1 MKCKCL
7 RKVEK
12 LEKWKVK
19 PEVDV
24 KDKEVVDHIGVIA
37 VLRVLVYNPGSRFI
51 VNWRR
56 KNRHKKVKWET
67 WRVGGASPHWS
78 PCWKMLLLETRN
90 RYKREDTCVSIFQTL
105 QDWKKYFFA
114 LILIDWTQLERCE
127 YYNKI
132 DYSGL
137 HQSLLTG
144 TRLHDHLP
152 QRKPSQQQPCNMS
165 HDDIKYWHLHN
176 TFAQCN
182 AHPSFNFCRT
192 EGLRISVSMRPQT
205 SDVLYAC
212 QNINL
217 TIPLHWND
225 MIHRFLTIYIV

>member
-1 MKCKCL
+1 MHSPRRPPAAVKISGRGRRIVLKVIGCLIKRFFNWVNVSLAFSPMLLTMATKPYSSSRSFLMKCKCL
-7 RKVEK
+7 GKVEK
-12 LEKWKVK
+12 LEKWKAK

-78 PCWKMLLLETRN
+78 PCWKMLLLETRS

-105 QDWKKYFFA
+105 QDRKIVFLA

-127 YYNKI
+127 YYKI
-132 DYSGL
+132 HYSGL
-137 HQSLLTG
+137 H
-144 TRLHDHLP
+144 
-152 QRKPSQQQPCNMS
+152 
-165 HDDIKYWHLHN
+165 
-176 TFAQCN
+176 
-182 AHPSFNFCRT
+182 
-192 EGLRISVSMRPQT
+192 
-205 SDVLYAC
+205 
-212 QNINL
+212 
-217 TIPLHWND
+217 
-225 MIHRFLTIYIV
+225 